1 MMRTFTAAQRARA
14 LATVNTHTVSTM
26 PRIPRETEGAG
37 RVNVLVAARTDT
49 QREIDECRHRR
60 TKLLAEARSLS
71 TEIRAL
77 LRIQQ
82 AAL

>member
-1 MMRTFTAAQRARA
+1 MRIYTAEQRARA
-14 LATVNTHTVSTM
+14 LAYVNETVIIAL
-26 PRIPRETEGAG
+26 PRSPRDTEGAG

-49 QREIDECRHRR
+49 QRGIDEYRHRR
-60 TKLLAEARSLS
+60 TKVLAEARSLS

-77 LRIQQ
+77 TRIQQ

>member
-1 MMRTFTAAQRARA
+1 MRTFTAAQRARA
-14 LATVNTHTVSTM
+14 LAVVNAQPVMTM
-26 PRIPRETEGAG
+26 PRIPRDTEGAG

-71 TEIRAL
+71 TEIRSL
-77 LRIQQ
+77 TRIQQ

>member
-1 MMRTFTAAQRARA
+1 MRIYTAEQRARA
-14 LATVNTHTVSTM
+14 LAVINDTPVSVM
-26 PRIPRETEGAG
+26 PRILRDAEGAG

-60 TKLLAEARSLS
+60 TKILAEARSLS

-77 LRIQQ
+77 TRIQQ
-82 AAL
+82 AAV

>member
-1 MMRTFTAAQRARA
+1 MRTYTAEQRARA
-14 LATVNTHTVSTM
+14 LAHVNETPVTVV
-26 PRIPRETEGAG
+26 PRSRRDAEGAG

-49 QREIDECRHRR
+49 QREIDECRHKR
-60 TKLLAEARSLS
+60 TKILADARSLS

-77 LRIQQ
+77 TRIQQ